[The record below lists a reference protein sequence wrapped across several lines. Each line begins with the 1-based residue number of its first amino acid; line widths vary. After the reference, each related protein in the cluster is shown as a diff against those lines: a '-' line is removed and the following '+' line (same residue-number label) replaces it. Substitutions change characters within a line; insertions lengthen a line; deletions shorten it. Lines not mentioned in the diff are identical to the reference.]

1 MCTSL
6 AEFATK
12 FFVCENRRGQSYKAF
27 IGLYLS
33 VQKWFMGRPLLH
45 GNLAETDPLFSKTLI
60 SNHIRL

>member
-27 IGLYLS
+27 IGLS
-33 VQKWFMGRPLLH
+33 IRAEMVDGASPSTWKFGR
-45 GNLAETDPLFSKTLI
+45 N
-60 SNHIRL
+60 